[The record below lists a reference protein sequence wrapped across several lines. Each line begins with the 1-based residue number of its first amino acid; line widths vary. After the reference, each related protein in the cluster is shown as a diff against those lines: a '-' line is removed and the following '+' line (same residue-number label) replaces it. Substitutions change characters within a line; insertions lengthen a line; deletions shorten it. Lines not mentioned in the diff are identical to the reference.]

1 MSETTEKKEFN
12 KPEKA
17 YKNLDFL
24 NSTDAR
30 TLRILAEYLHP
41 KAQFLSQGLQNTI
54 VVFGSARAPA
64 PEEAEHIKAANPND
78 PRLKLTSYYE
88 QTVELTNR
96 LTQWSL
102 DLDEKEQLF
111 VVCTGA
117 GPGVM
122 MAANRGAHE
131 AGGKNAGLAISLPN
145 ETVANPYVTPELH
158 FEFHYFFTRKFWF
171 AYFAKAL
178 IIMPGGFG
186 TLDELFEILTL
197 IQTKKIE
204 RPLPIVLFGKE
215 FWNKLINFETLV
227 EFGTISPEDLNLVHL
242 SDQVEDA
249 FQFITSKLKTEL

>member
-1 MSETTEKKEFN
+1 MSETTEKKELN

-24 NSTDAR
+24 NSRAAR
-30 TLRILAEYLHP
+30 ALRILAEYLHP

-64 PEEAEHIKAANPND
+64 PEEAEQIKAANPND
-78 PRLKLTSYYE
+78 PSLKLTSYYA

-96 LTQWSL
+96 LPQWSL
-102 DLDEKEQLF
+102 GLDEKEQLF
-111 VVCTGA
+111 VICTGA

-122 MAANRGAHE
+122 MAANRGAYE

>member
-1 MSETTEKKEFN
+1 MNRTTKKTVFK

-24 NSTDAR
+24 NSRDAR
-30 TLRILAEYLHP
+30 ALRILAEYLHP

-64 PEEAEHIKAANPND
+64 PEDVEQIKAANPKD
-78 PRLKLTSYYE
+78 PRLKLASYYE

-102 DLDEKEQLF
+102 DLDAKEQPF

-131 AGGKNAGLAISLPN
+131 AGGKNAGLGISLPN
-145 ETVANPYVTPELH
+145 ESVVNPYVTPELH

-171 AYFAKAL
+171 SYFAKAL

-197 IQTKKIE
+197 IQTKKIK
-204 RPLPIVLFGKE
+204 RTLPIVLFGKE

-227 EFGTISPEDLNLVHL
+227 EFGTISPEDLNLFHI

-249 FQFITSKLKTEL
+249 FQFITSNLKVET

>member
-1 MSETTEKKEFN
+1 MNRTTKKTVFK

-24 NSTDAR
+24 NSRDAR
-30 TLRILAEYLHP
+30 ALRILAEYLHP

-64 PEEAEHIKAANPND
+64 PEDVEQIKVANPKD

-102 DLDEKEQLF
+102 GLDAEEQPF

-131 AGGKNAGLAISLPN
+131 AGGKNAGLGISLPN
-145 ETVANPYVTPELH
+145 ESVVNPYVTPELH

-171 AYFAKAL
+171 SYFAKAL

-197 IQTKKIE
+197 IQTKKIK
-204 RPLPIVLFGKE
+204 RTLPIVLFGKE

>member
-1 MSETTEKKEFN
+1 MNRTTKKTVFK

-24 NSTDAR
+24 NSRDAR
-30 TLRILAEYLHP
+30 ALRILAEYLHP

-64 PEEAEHIKAANPND
+64 PEDVEQIKAANPKD
-78 PRLKLTSYYE
+78 PRLKLTRYYE

-102 DLDEKEQLF
+102 DLDAKEQPF

-131 AGGKNAGLAISLPN
+131 AGGKNAGLGISLPN
-145 ETVANPYVTPELH
+145 ESVVNPYVTPELH

-171 AYFAKAL
+171 SYFAKAL

-197 IQTKKIE
+197 IQTKKIK
-204 RPLPIVLFGKE
+204 RTLPIVLFGKE

>member
-1 MSETTEKKEFN
+1 MSETTEKKELN

-122 MAANRGAHE
+122 MAANQGAHE

>member
-1 MSETTEKKEFN
+1 MNETTEKKELN

-171 AYFAKAL
+171 SYFAKAL

>member
-1 MSETTEKKEFN
+1 MSETTEKKELN

-24 NSTDAR
+24 NSRDAR
-30 TLRILAEYLHP
+30 ALRILAEYLHP

-64 PEEAEHIKAANPND
+64 PKEAEQIKAANPND

>member
-1 MSETTEKKEFN
+1 MNRTTKKTVFK

-24 NSTDAR
+24 NSRDAR
-30 TLRILAEYLHP
+30 ALRILAEYLHP

-64 PEEAEHIKAANPND
+64 PEDVEQIKAANPKD
-78 PRLKLTSYYE
+78 PRLKLTRYYE

-102 DLDEKEQLF
+102 DLDAKEQPF

-131 AGGKNAGLAISLPN
+131 AGGKNAGLGISLPN
-145 ETVANPYVTPELH
+145 ESVVNPYVTPELH

-171 AYFAKAL
+171 SYFAKAL

-197 IQTKKIE
+197 IQTKKIK
-204 RPLPIVLFGKE
+204 RTLPIVLFGKE

-227 EFGTISPEDLNLVHL
+227 EFGTISPEDLNLFHL

-249 FQFITSKLKTEL
+249 FQFITSNLKVET

>member
-1 MSETTEKKEFN
+1 MSETTEKKELN

-131 AGGKNAGLAISLPN
+131 AGGKNAGLGISLPN
-145 ETVANPYVTPELH
+145 ESVVNPYVTPELH

-171 AYFAKAL
+171 SYFAKAL

-186 TLDELFEILTL
+186 TLDELFEKLTL
-197 IQTKKIE
+197 IQTKKIKKT
-204 RPLPIVLFGKE
+204 LPIVLFGKE

>member
-1 MSETTEKKEFN
+1 MSETTEKKELN

-64 PEEAEHIKAANPND
+64 PEEAEQIKAANPND
-78 PRLKLTSYYE
+78 PRLRLTSYYE

-102 DLDEKEQLF
+102 GLDEKEQLF

-122 MAANRGAHE
+122 MAANQGAYE

-145 ETVANPYVTPELH
+145 ETVPNSYVTPELH

-171 AYFAKAL
+171 SYFAKAL

>member
-1 MSETTEKKEFN
+1 MNRTTKKTVFK

-24 NSTDAR
+24 NSRDAR
-30 TLRILAEYLHP
+30 ALRILAEYLHP

-64 PEEAEHIKAANPND
+64 PEDVEQIKAANPKD
-78 PRLKLTSYYE
+78 PRLKLTRYYE

-102 DLDEKEQLF
+102 VQDAKEQPF

-131 AGGKNAGLAISLPN
+131 AGGKNAGLGISLPN
-145 ETVANPYVTPELH
+145 ESVVNPYVTPELH

-171 AYFAKAL
+171 SYFAKAL

-197 IQTKKIE
+197 IQTKKIK
-204 RPLPIVLFGKE
+204 RTLPIVLFGKE

-227 EFGTISPEDLNLVHL
+227 EFGTISPEDLNLFHL

-249 FQFITSKLKTEL
+249 FQFITSNLKVET

>member
-1 MSETTEKKEFN
+1 MNRTTKKTVFK

-24 NSTDAR
+24 NSRDAR
-30 TLRILAEYLHP
+30 ALRILSEYLHP

-64 PEEAEHIKAANPND
+64 PEDVEQIKAANPKD
-78 PRLKLTSYYE
+78 PRLKLTRYYE

-102 DLDEKEQLF
+102 GLDAKEQPF

-131 AGGKNAGLAISLPN
+131 AGGKNAGLGISLPN
-145 ETVANPYVTPELH
+145 ESVVSPYVTPELH

-171 AYFAKAL
+171 SYFAKAL

-197 IQTKKIE
+197 IQTKKIK
-204 RPLPIVLFGKE
+204 RTLPIVLFGKE

-227 EFGTISPEDLNLVHL
+227 EFGTISPEDLNLFHL

-249 FQFITSKLKTEL
+249 FQFITSNLKVET

>member
-1 MSETTEKKEFN
+1 MSETTEKKELN

-64 PEEAEHIKAANPND
+64 PEEAEQIKAANPND

-88 QTVELTNR
+88 QTDELTNR

>member
-1 MSETTEKKEFN
+1 MSETTEKKELN

-24 NSTDAR
+24 NSRDAR

-64 PEEAEHIKAANPND
+64 PEDVEQIKAANPND

-102 DLDEKEQLF
+102 GLDAEEQPF

-122 MAANRGAHE
+122 TVSYTHLRAHE
-131 AGGKNAGLAISLPN
+131 
-145 ETVANPYVTPELH
+145 T
-158 FEFHYFFTRKFWF
+158 
-171 AYFAKAL
+171 
-178 IIMPGGFG
+178 
-186 TLDELFEILTL
+186 
-197 IQTKKIE
+197 
-204 RPLPIVLFGKE
+204 
-215 FWNKLINFETLV
+215 
-227 EFGTISPEDLNLVHL
+227 
-242 SDQVEDA
+242 
-249 FQFITSKLKTEL
+249 

>member
-1 MSETTEKKEFN
+1 MSETTGKKKLN
-12 KPEKA
+12 KPVKA

-24 NSTDAR
+24 NSRDAR
-30 TLRILAEYLHP
+30 ALRILAEYLHP

-64 PEEAEHIKAANPND
+64 PEDVEQIKAANPKD
-78 PRLKLTSYYE
+78 PRLKLTRYYE

-102 DLDEKEQLF
+102 DLDAKEQPF

>member
-1 MSETTEKKEFN
+1 MSETTEKKELN

-64 PEEAEHIKAANPND
+64 PEEVEQIKAANPND

-102 DLDEKEQLF
+102 GLDDEEQPF

-131 AGGKNAGLAISLPN
+131 AGGKNVGLAISLPN
-145 ETVANPYVTPELH
+145 ESVANPYVTPELH

-171 AYFAKAL
+171 AYLAEAL

-186 TLDELFEILTL
+186 TLDEFFEILTL
-197 IQTKKIE
+197 IQTEKIKK
-204 RPLPIVLFGKE
+204 RLPIVLFGKE
-215 FWNKLINFETLV
+215 FWNKLINFKTLV
-227 EFGTISPEDLNLVHL
+227 EFGTIDKKDLNLFFL
-242 SDQVEDA
+242 
-249 FQFITSKLKTEL
+249 TSNVDEAYEFVTSSLTQK

>member
-1 MSETTEKKEFN
+1 MNRTTKKTVFK

-24 NSTDAR
+24 NSRDAR
-30 TLRILAEYLHP
+30 ALRILAEYLHP

-64 PEEAEHIKAANPND
+64 PEDVEQIKAANPKD

-88 QTVELTNR
+88 QTVELTNL

-102 DLDEKEQLF
+102 GLDAKEQPF

-131 AGGKNAGLAISLPN
+131 AGGKNAGLGISLPN
-145 ETVANPYVTPELH
+145 ETALNPYVTPELH

-171 AYFAKAL
+171 SYFAKAL

-197 IQTKKIE
+197 IQTKKIK

-227 EFGTISPEDLNLVHL
+227 EFGTINPEDLNLFHL

-249 FQFITSKLKTEL
+249 FQFITSNLKVET

>member
-1 MSETTEKKEFN
+1 MNRTTKKTVFK

-24 NSTDAR
+24 NSRDAR
-30 TLRILAEYLHP
+30 ALRILAEYLHP

-64 PEEAEHIKAANPND
+64 LEDVEQIKAANPKD

-102 DLDEKEQLF
+102 DLDAKEQPF

-131 AGGKNAGLAISLPN
+131 AGGKNAGLGISLPN
-145 ETVANPYVTPELH
+145 ESVVNPYVTPELH

-171 AYFAKAL
+171 SYFAKAL

-186 TLDELFEILTL
+186 TLDELFEVLTL
-197 IQTKKIE
+197 IQTKKIK
-204 RPLPIVLFGKE
+204 RKLPIVLFGKE

>member
-1 MSETTEKKEFN
+1 MSETTEKKELN

-24 NSTDAR
+24 NSRDAR
-30 TLRILAEYLHP
+30 ALRILAEYLHP

-64 PEEAEHIKAANPND
+64 PQEAEQIKAANPND
-78 PRLKLTSYYE
+78 PRLKLTNYYK

-102 DLDEKEQLF
+102 GLDEKEQLF

-145 ETVANPYVTPELH
+145 ETVQNPYVTPELH

-197 IQTKKIE
+197 IQTKKID

-242 SDQVEDA
+242 SDKWRMHFNLLPQN
-249 FQFITSKLKTEL
+249 

>member
-1 MSETTEKKEFN
+1 MSETTEKKELN

-54 VVFGSARAPA
+54 GVFGSARAPA
-64 PEEAEHIKAANPND
+64 PEEAEQIKAANPND

-131 AGGKNAGLAISLPN
+131 AGGKNAGLSISLPN
-145 ETVANPYVTPELH
+145 ATVQNPYVTPELH

>member
-1 MSETTEKKEFN
+1 MSETTEKKELN

-64 PEEAEHIKAANPND
+64 PEEAEQIKAANPND

-122 MAANRGAHE
+122 MAANQGAYE

-145 ETVANPYVTPELH
+145 ETVPNSYVTPELH

-197 IQTKKIE
+197 IQTKKIK
-204 RPLPIVLFGKE
+204 RTLPIVLFGKE